1 MLGLAPFGALFCF
14 PRSTLGGPVSVAA
27 IDSEAADASTACV
40 DGRFVKFLIDFPNP
54 HDGSAARLR
63 HGFGPPLRSLA
74 AHAPEQVRG
83 VLDAVQQA
91 AQAGLWCLGWVRYE
105 AAAAFDAAYAGA
117 DRKST
122 RLNSSHLVISYA

>member
-91 AQAGLWCLGWVRYE
+91 AQ
-105 AAAAFDAAYAGA
+105 

-122 RLNSSHLVISYA
+122 RLNSSHSQISYAVFCLKKKKKQDQH